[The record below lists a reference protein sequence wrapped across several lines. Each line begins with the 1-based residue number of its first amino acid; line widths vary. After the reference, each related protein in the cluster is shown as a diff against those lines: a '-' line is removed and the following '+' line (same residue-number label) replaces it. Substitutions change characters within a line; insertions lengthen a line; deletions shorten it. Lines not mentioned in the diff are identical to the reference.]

1 MQTQLYFWKP
11 LMETHKEEL
20 SLVEGYYFRTRGQ
33 FLDIEKEAEQCSD
46 WLFDNYRGS
55 EDIDPLSVAEWA
67 IEQGI
72 GMYETLSIMKSN
84 HLLMT
89 MSMLYHIWE
98 QQLMRF
104 TLREMGH
111 YFDFDKGGL
120 SYSEVQTIFELHGV
134 SITDT
139 KAWKKVRELKLLVNT
154 IKHGAGES
162 SERLKKL
169 RPDYFDRDVISGRDT
184 LALSDSVLLDEYS
197 LQVKESDL
205 FDYLAATKNFWDEMP
220 ERAFSDANKIIEALK
235 DK

>member
-1 MQTQLYFWKP
+1 
-11 LMETHKEEL
+11 
-20 SLVEGYYFRTRGQ
+20 
-33 FLDIEKEAEQCSD
+33 
-46 WLFDNYRGS
+46 
-55 EDIDPLSVAEWA
+55 
-67 IEQGI
+67 
-72 GMYETLSIMKSN
+72 
-84 HLLMT
+84 LMT

-104 TLREMGH
+104 TLREMRH